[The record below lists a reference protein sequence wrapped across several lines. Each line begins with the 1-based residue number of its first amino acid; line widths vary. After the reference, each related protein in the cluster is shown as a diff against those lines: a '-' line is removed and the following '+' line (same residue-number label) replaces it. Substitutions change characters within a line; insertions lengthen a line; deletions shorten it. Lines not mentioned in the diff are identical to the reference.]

1 MSMPVIQHIR
11 GTAEMWA
18 EVNPIL
24 YEGELGLETDTR
36 KFKFGDGIHT
46 WSELEYANN
55 NADIDISDTENLVT
69 KTYLEEYIAQQNK
82 NYVTQD
88 FVSNSISNATKDFV
102 TQNDVNNSLSNI
114 VTLDEVNVI
123 KGGFAASL
131 KYANAVENNEVF
143 VYITTEL
150 KDTYTQPIEDLQ
162 LEAVSTK
169 EEDVIVW
176 SVSDENSIATLSED
190 NKLNCSGSAVV
201 TITATSSVNDSV
213 SDTKVITVTIEP
225 V

>member
-69 KTYLEEYIAQQNK
+69 KTYLEDYIAQQNK
-82 NYVTQD
+82 NYITQD
-88 FVSNSISNATKDFV
+88 VLNKT
-102 TQNDVNNSLSNI
+102 LSDMI
-114 VTLDEVNVI
+114 TLDEVNI
-123 KGGFAASL
+123 ISGGFAASL

-213 SDTKVITVTIEP
+213 SDTKVITVAIEP